1 MKQSLRG
8 VIVWLIVFGLPT
20 ALVSGQTLPQFGH
33 VVLVVGE
40 NHSFTQTYTAK
51 PKSYLTSLANT
62 YGLGINSYSDTHPS
76 LGNYL
81 NLATGQILTND
92 DSQTPSSFP
101 VSANNIALAV
111 EQAGKTWKDY
121 VENLPSVSGC
131 GGLNPGKYY
140 VRHDPLEYMTT
151 INTETSNFVCLS
163 QFAAD
168 LASQNLPN
176 FSWLVPNGCD
186 DAHDCKLK
194 VFDNWLK
201 TEIGPLLQSSY
212 FQSGGDGLLIIV
224 FDESNFSGLPNC
236 STLITGQG
244 CGGRV
249 ELVVVSPF
257 SKLGYQSSGGD
268 SSNFNNSYEEENIL
282 RTIAEGLGLDTS
294 NLGSASAAVPMAD
307 FF

>member
-1 MKQSLRG
+1 MKRSFRTF
-8 VIVWLIVFGLPT
+8 IVWIIGLGIT
-20 ALVSGQTLPQFGH
+20 AASASGQALPQFGH

-51 PKSYLTSLANT
+51 PKSFLTSLANT
-62 YGLGINSYSDTHPS
+62 YGLGINDYADTHPS

-92 DSQTPSSFP
+92 DSQTPSTFP
-101 VSANNIALAV
+101 VPANNIALAV
-111 EQAGKTWKDY
+111 QQAGKTWKDY
-121 VENLPSVSGC
+121 VENLPTVSGC
-131 GGLNPGKYY
+131 GGLNAGKYY
-140 VRHDPLEYMTT
+140 VRHDPLQYMTT
-151 INTETSNFVCLS
+151 INNETGNFVCFS
-163 QFAAD
+163 QFASD
-168 LASQNLPN
+168 LSNHSLPS

-212 FQSGGDGLLIIV
+212 FQAGGDGLLIIV
-224 FDESNFSGLPNC
+224 FDENNFSGLPNC
-236 STLITGQG
+236 STLTTGQG

-257 SKLGYQSSGGD
+257 SKLGYQSPGGD
-268 SSNFNNSYEEENIL
+268 LANFNDSYEEENIL
-282 RTIAEGLGLDTS
+282 RTIAEGLGLSTS
-294 NLGSASAAVPMAD
+294 DLGAASTAVPMAD